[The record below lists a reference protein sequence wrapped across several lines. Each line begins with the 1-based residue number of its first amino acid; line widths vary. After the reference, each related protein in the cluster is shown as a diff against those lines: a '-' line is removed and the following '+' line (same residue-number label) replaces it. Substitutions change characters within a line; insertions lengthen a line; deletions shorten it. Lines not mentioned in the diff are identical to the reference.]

1 MKVLLINPPVE
12 NMIPANTPPIVDE
25 EQGFFPPLG
34 LMYIASYA
42 EKHTQCRLEILDTQV
57 EKSGYGDIKREIE
70 KRKPDV
76 VGITATTFNLVDAL
90 LVAKTV
96 KEVCG
101 AKTIIGGPHASTYPE
116 ETLGLGGV
124 DFLVLGEGEI
134 TFTELLLNMDSENK
148 LNDINGLAF
157 RGKNGIVITK
167 QRGLIDVL
175 DELPFPAR
183 HLTPYKKYRS
193 LLSKSTITAM
203 LTSRGCPHG
212 CIFCNRPH
220 LGKKFRARSANN
232 VVDEMEECTEMGI
245 HEIAVYDDTFTLDS
259 KRVLEICDEMVGRG
273 LDITWDI
280 RARVSDVDKE
290 MLVRLK
296 KAGCGRIH
304 YGVESGNQDVL
315 DVLRKGT
322 TLDGTRKAFKITK
335 EAGIKTLAY
344 FMIGNP
350 REGVG
355 QIKDTLN
362 FINEIKPDYLHL
374 SVTTPFPATE
384 LYEMGLNEKLF
395 EDYWRGFAKAPTRNF
410 VPNVWEENLSREE
423 LFKMMNDAYRS
434 FYTRP
439 GYVVRKIAEVRS
451 PGEFRRKAA
460 AFFKLIAK

>member
-42 EKHTQCRLEILDTQV
+42 EKHTQCRPEILDTQV
-57 EKSGYGDIKREIE
+57 EKSSYGDIKRELE

-96 KEVCG
+96 KEVCD
-101 AKTIIGGPHASTYPE
+101 AKTVLGGPHASIYPE
-116 ETLGLGGV
+116 ETLGLGGM
-124 DFLVLGEGEI
+124 DFLVLGEGES
-134 TFTELLLNMDSENK
+134 TFTELLLGMDSESRLSDVK
-148 LNDINGLAF
+148 GLAF
-157 RGKNGIVITK
+157 KGKNGITITK
-167 QRGLIDVL
+167 PRGLIEAL

-193 LLSKSTITAM
+193 LLSKSAITAM
-203 LTSRGCPHG
+203 LTSRGCPHR

-220 LGKKFRARSANN
+220 LGKKFRARSAGN
-232 VVDEMEECTEMGI
+232 VVDEMEECTAMGI
-245 HEIAVYDDTFTLDS
+245 REIAVYDDTFTLDR
-259 KRVLEICDEMVGRG
+259 KRVLEICDEILGRG
-273 LDITWDI
+273 LDIAWDV
-280 RARVSDVDKE
+280 RARVGDVDGE

-296 KAGCGRIH
+296 KAGCERIH
-304 YGVESGNQDVL
+304 YGVESGNQKVL
-315 DVLRKGT
+315 DALRKGT
-322 TLDGTRKAFKITK
+322 SIEQARKTFEITK
-335 EAGIKTLAY
+335 KAGIKTLAY

-350 REGVG
+350 SEGKEE
-355 QIKDTLN
+355 IKDTLN

-384 LYEMGLNEKLF
+384 LYEMGLKEKLF
-395 EDYWRGFAKAPTRNF
+395 EDYWRDFAKAPTGDF
-410 VPNVWEENLSREE
+410 VPSVWEENLSREE
-423 LFKMMNDAYRS
+423 LFKTVNDAYRS

-439 GYVVRKIAEVRS
+439 GYVLRKVAEVRS
-451 PGEFRRKAA
+451 LGEFRRKAA
-460 AFFKLIAK
+460 AFFKLVGR